1 MVYRQ
6 KNTMINLQRYY
17 HDIFGSVVV
26 LEAKFCV
33 LGLEGP
39 VLGLGLALSV
49 QALALVSGVITN
61 YTLEV
66 EKSQSTNI
74 VIHSVLT
81 GQLTNQI

>member
-1 MVYRQ
+1 
-6 KNTMINLQRYY
+6 MIFWQCCSPQGQALASR
-17 HDIFGSVVV
+17 I

-33 LGLEGP
+33 LGLGLEGP

-81 GQLTNQI
+81 GQLTNQISSE